1 MLFMYNEGNYTVS
14 NNKKKKILMIIQD
27 VQGVLSVN
35 ANTNKDHIT
44 KKARAENFEYAVLR
58 MTR

>member
-14 NNKKKKILMIIQD
+14 NNKKKILMIIQD

-44 KKARAENFEYAVLR
+44 KKARAENVEYAVLR

>member
-14 NNKKKKILMIIQD
+14 NNKKKILMIIQD

-44 KKARAENFEYAVLR
+44 KKGTCRER
-58 MTR
+58 

>member
-1 MLFMYNEGNYTVS
+1 
-14 NNKKKKILMIIQD
+14 MIIQD

-44 KKARAENFEYAVLR
+44 KKARAENVEYAVLR